1 MDEIHKNLLILNIIG
16 HEFRILIINQTF
28 HKIKRNKKN
37 NIKINIILG
46 NST

>member
-1 MDEIHKNLLILNIIG
+1 MDEIHKKLPILNIIG
-16 HEFRILIINQTF
+16 HEFRIMIIQTF

-37 NIKINIILG
+37 NIEFNIILG